1 METIGALLMIPVFI
15 LLLIMAVMAFLMPYY
30 VWKIAKGIDTNN
42 RLQRQLLRAYG
53 HTPEA

>member
-15 LLLIMAVMAFLMPYY
+15 LLLILAVMAFLMPYY

-53 HTPEA
+53 HEPEA